1 MSNSTAVTVKVVVRV
16 RPQNKIETAR
26 GGAPCVEISAD
37 GTEVAVEDGY
47 NSQKW
52 SFDRVFKPAHTF
64 HHPVEIHRVRSV
76 DRHVIGV
83 WFGCVGHVPWHIGS
97 HDLMT

>member
-52 SFDRVFKPAHTF
+52 SFDRVFKPDSRQQDVF
-64 HHPVEIHRVRSV
+64 EFGGLPGEFFFFFFFRSFCCLFFV
-76 DRHVIGV
+76 
-83 WFGCVGHVPWHIGS
+83 FFS
-97 HDLMT
+97 FFF